1 MKILLL
7 GANGQVGWELQR
19 SLLPHGPITVC
30 DRQALDLEDLPA
42 VRAYIRALQPQI
54 IVNAAA
60 FTAVDA
66 AESNRKTA
74 HQINADAV
82 EVLAQEAKALD
93 AWLIHYSTDYVFD
106 GTKIGAYNEED
117 APHPLNVYGQTKL
130 DGERLIQASGCK
142 HLIFRTS
149 WIYAARGSNFVRT
162 MLRLAATEDQL
173 NIVADQIGAPTSA
186 PWVADMTAVVVS
198 HITNGLSAECKGI
211 YHLSAG
217 GQTSWHGFAVCV
229 IETARAL
236 GLSIKTTPKQ
246 IYPITTAEYPRPAA
260 RPAHSL
266 LNTRKFCDTF
276 SAQILPWDVPVKRV
290 IAEYLEQGLLS
301 YES

>member
-7 GANGQVGWELQR
+7 GANGQIGWELQR

-93 AWLIHYSTDYVFD
+93 AWLIHYSTDCVWP
-106 GTKIGAYNEED
+106 N
-117 APHPLNVYGQTKL
+117 QT
-130 DGERLIQASGCK
+130 RW
-142 HLIFRTS
+142 RT
-149 WIYAARGSNFVRT
+149 
-162 MLRLAATEDQL
+162 
-173 NIVADQIGAPTSA
+173 
-186 PWVADMTAVVVS
+186 
-198 HITNGLSAECKGI
+198 
-211 YHLSAG
+211 
-217 GQTSWHGFAVCV
+217 
-229 IETARAL
+229 
-236 GLSIKTTPKQ
+236 
-246 IYPITTAEYPRPAA
+246 
-260 RPAHSL
+260 
-266 LNTRKFCDTF
+266 LNTSQRLQALD
-276 SAQILPWDVPVKRV
+276 
-290 IAEYLEQGLLS
+290 LS
-301 YES
+301 YQLDLCSAWV